1 MCVVRSD
8 LLTTFDSCVA
18 EMIVARPHTSGL
30 EVARSTI
37 AGHKERALETAM
49 KVHAVLM
56 EHIIVCPKW
65 GIGQPTSHREKYSG
79 RVFPRPSF
87 VFLSLYCFPFS
98 KGSKAGATW

>member
-30 EVARSTI
+30 EVAQSSI

-49 KVHAVLM
+49 KIHGVLM
-56 EHIIVCPKW
+56 EHISGCTKCAQW
-65 GIGQPTSHREKYSG
+65 PTDVAKGKIRG
-79 RVFPRPSF
+79 RVF
-87 VFLSLYCFPFS
+87 L
-98 KGSKAGATW
+98 

>member
-30 EVARSTI
+30 EVARSSI

-56 EHIIVCPKW
+56 EHIIGCTKCAQW
-65 GIGQPTSHREKYSG
+65 PTDLARGEI
-79 RVFPRPSF
+79 RRQSF
-87 VFLSLYCFPFS
+87 SI
-98 KGSKAGATW
+98 A